1 MPTEPARA
9 RTKTPA
15 RKAVSPTKAKKS
27 AAKTTATTALPAD
40 TTTTSPTTRKQLME
54 NEVLEHATRLFAERG
69 FNGTSLQD
77 VATSMGLKRP
87 ALYYYFKSKDELLDR
102 LIDRAVTDPTAQLRA
117 IAARA
122 ELDPAE
128 RLRAITRAIVTFTLT
143 NTDLFLLL
151 VKSESELSQEAR
163 ERFDESRREATEVVT
178 AVIEE
183 GIASGVFRPVD
194 ARIAAFSV
202 YGISNWAAW
211 WYRPDGPD
219 SLESV
224 ADQLADIAAAG
235 LQRPGDKSNR
245 AVTTKAAIA
254 ELREG
259 LDRLE
264 QSLDYARRG

>member
-1 MPTEPARA
+1 MPTESTRPKKKPAG
-9 RTKTPA
+9 
-15 RKAVSPTKAKKS
+15 AVAKKT
-27 AAKTTATTALPAD
+27 AAATAKAQASTA
-40 TTTTSPTTRKQLME
+40 TTRKQLME

-87 ALYYYFKSKDELLDR
+87 ALYYYFKSKEELLDR
-102 LIDRAVTDPTAQLRA
+102 LIDRAVTDPANQLRA
-117 IAARA
+117 IAAQVD
-122 ELDPAE
+122 LDPPQ
-128 RLRAITRAIVTFTLT
+128 RLQAIARAIVTFTLT

-151 VKSESELSQEAR
+151 VKSESELSPAAR
-163 ERFDESRREATEVVT
+163 KRFNESRREATAIVT

-183 GIASGVFRPVD
+183 GIASGAFRPVD
-194 ARIAAFSV
+194 ARIAAFTV

-224 ADQLADIAAAG
+224 ADQLADIALAG
-235 LQRPGDKSNR
+235 LQRHGR
-245 AVTTKAAIA
+245 ATTKVRTTKAAIA

-259 LDRLE
+259 IDRLE
-264 QSLDYARRG
+264 QSLDKARRT